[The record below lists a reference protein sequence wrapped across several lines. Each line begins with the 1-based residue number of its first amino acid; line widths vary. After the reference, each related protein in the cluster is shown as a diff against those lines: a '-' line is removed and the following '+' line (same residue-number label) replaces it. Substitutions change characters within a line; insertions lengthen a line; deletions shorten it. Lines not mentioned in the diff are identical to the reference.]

1 MIQATTSD
9 AGKSALVAGLYRI
22 LFRRSVSP
30 APFKS
35 QNSLLNS
42 AVTTQG
48 GKVAR
53 RQASQAKAPGVPA
66 LADMNPVLLKP
77 TSDKVT
83 QLFPQWFDAA

>member
-83 QLFPQWFDAA
+83 QLFSQWFDAA

>member
-1 MIQATTSD
+1 MIQATTSG
-9 AGKSALVAGLYRI
+9 AGKSAPGADLYRI

-42 AVTTQG
+42 AVTPQD
-48 GKVAR
+48 GKGAR
-53 RQASQAKAPGVPA
+53 SQASQAKASGVPA
-66 LADMNPVLLKP
+66 QADMNFVMLKP

>member
-30 APFKS
+30 ALFKS

-83 QLFPQWFDAA
+83 QLFSQWFDAA